1 MASIS
6 WSVTGVRFG
15 WREALPPVAIS
26 LGAAGT
32 SDDLEKLSVVDAVT
46 LVCDAETAMVVN
58 LKKII

>member
-1 MASIS
+1 M
-6 WSVTGVRFG
+6 TGVRFG